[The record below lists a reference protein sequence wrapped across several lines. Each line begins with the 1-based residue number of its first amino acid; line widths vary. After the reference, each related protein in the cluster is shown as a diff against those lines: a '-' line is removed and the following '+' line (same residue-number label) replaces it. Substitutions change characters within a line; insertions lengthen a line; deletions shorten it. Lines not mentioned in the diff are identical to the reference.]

1 MLEWIC
7 DLFLGIGS
15 IFSGLELKLGTFVHL
30 KIVKGKGDHSEV
42 RDNFAQTVIMLIGSL
57 RIENCQKY
65 GVFSHIRKLGGT
77 IY

>member
-7 DLFLGIGS
+7 NLFLGIGS

-42 RDNFAQTVIMLIGSL
+42 RDYIVQTVKI
-57 RIENCQKY
+57 C
-65 GVFSHIRKLGGT
+65 
-77 IY
+77 